1 MELIRRLRA
10 RASAGNPIRVG
21 IIGCGQ
27 MGSGLAHAV
36 SSVDGMQVSA
46 IADVDPARGLATFA
60 ALGVGADRVVA
71 THTVAQA
78 EDALRAGRRVVTE
91 DALAMTEMPSLE
103 VNVEATGVPDVGA
116 QVAYRSIMGKKPIIM
131 LNVET
136 DITVGAYLSD
146 LARRTGALYTVAS
159 GDEPGVLKMLHEQA
173 LLMGFE
179 VIALGKGK
187 NNPIDL
193 SATAESCH
201 DEATTKGM
209 NPKMLAAFK
218 DGTKTMVEMA
228 AVSNATGLLP
238 DVPGMHGPKVEL
250 EDLVRV
256 FVPATD
262 GGILS
267 RKGAVDF
274 STGAIAPGVFA
285 VVRSDEPRIRK
296 EMKFITR
303 ADGPYYLHHRP
314 YHLCDLETPQSI
326 AEAVLLGEVTV
337 APEALHSEVVCIAK
351 RDLRAG
357 SVLQGIGG
365 HDWYGRLVTH
375 LDAVA
380 LRALPIGIGAG
391 ARLLRDVRRGE
402 TITLEGA
409 APDTSTFVFRL
420 RMLQDSLQEGVA
432 RERR

>member
-1 MELIRRLRA
+1 MESSGVSGPCSRRQ
-10 RASAGNPIRVG
+10 S
-21 IIGCGQ
+21 
-27 MGSGLAHAV
+27 
-36 SSVDGMQVSA
+36 
-46 IADVDPARGLATFA
+46 DPGRDRGLRPDGLGAGPRCFERERDAGFGHRRHGPGTWAGTFA
-60 ALGVGADRVVA
+60 ALGVGAGQVVA
-71 THTVAQA
+71 ARNVAEA
-78 EDALRAGRRVVTE
+78 EDAIRAGRRVVTD
-91 DALAMTEMPSLE
+91 DALAMTEIPSLE
-103 VNVEATGVPDVGA
+103 VNVEATGVPDIGA

-136 DITVGAYLSD
+136 DITVGTYLSD

-159 GDEPGVLKMLHEQA
+159 GDEPGVLKMLYEQA

-179 VIALGKGK
+179 VVALGKGK
-187 NNPIDL
+187 NNTIDL
-193 SATAESCH
+193 TATAESCH
-201 DEATTKGM
+201 EEATSKGM

-238 DVPGMHGPKVEL
+238 DVPGMHGPEVEL

-256 FVPATD
+256 FVPKAD
-262 GGILS
+262 GGIFS
-267 RKGAVDF
+267 KKGVVDF

-285 VVRSDEPRIRK
+285 IVRSDEPRIRK

-303 ADGPYYLHHRP
+303 ADGPYYLHYRP

-337 APEALHSEVVCIAK
+337 APEALHSEVVCVAK
-351 RDLRAG
+351 RDLKVGA
-357 SVLQGIGG
+357 VVQGIGG

-375 LDAVA
+375 RDAA
-380 LRALPIGIGAG
+380 LRRALPIGIGAS

-402 TITLEGA
+402 TLTLDDV
-409 APDTSTFVFRL
+409 APDTSTFVYRV
-420 RMLQDSLQEGVA
+420 RMLQDALLLGDA
-432 RERR
+432 REQR

>member
-1 MELIRRLRA
+1 MELVRRLRA
-10 RASAGNPIRVG
+10 RAAAGNPIRVG
-21 IIGCGQ
+21 IVGCGQ

-36 SSVDGMQVSA
+36 SCVTGMQVSA

-60 ALGVGADRVVA
+60 ALGVSGDRVVA
-71 THTVAQA
+71 ARTVGEA
-78 EDALRAGRRVVTE
+78 EDAIRAGRGVVTP
-91 DALAMTEMPSLE
+91 DALAMTEIPSLE

-146 LARRTGALYTVAS
+146 LARRMGTLYTVAS

-201 DEATTKGM
+201 EEATSKGM
-209 NPKMLAAFK
+209 NPKMLAAFQ

-250 EDLVRV
+250 ADLVRV
-256 FVPATD
+256 FVPAAD
-262 GGILS
+262 GGIFS
-267 RKGAVDF
+267 KKGVVDF

-285 VVRSDEPRIRK
+285 IVRSDEPRIRK

-337 APEALHSEVVCIAK
+337 APEAMHSEVVCIAK
-351 RDLRAG
+351 RDLWAG
-357 SVLQGIGG
+357 AILEGIGG
-365 HDWYGRLVTH
+365 HDWFGRLFTH
-375 LDAVA
+375 RDAVA
-380 LRALPIGIGAG
+380 RRALPIGIGAG
-391 ARLLRDVRRGE
+391 ARVLRDVRRGE
-402 TITLEGA
+402 VLTLLDA
-409 APDTSTFVFRL
+409 APDASTFVYRL
-420 RMLQDSLQEGVA
+420 RMLQDALLGGDAE
-432 RERR
+432 ERR